1 MESCMTGRGYTPR
14 RIYPHRRLR
23 RYSRQGRLRRFGQS
37 RLGRVI
43 AFQALVCSILLFVA
57 VLARVLNIGVA
68 GYITEKVR
76 YVLQHDMELKSIYT
90 YAQTLAS
97 DIRSSINR
105 DGDRT
110 GNNGSIDG
118 DTENDKRGNGGD
130 IRDNPAIASTDG
142 SLADSSDNTA
152 TLSAEM
158 ALPDTM
164 DATSGIYDEMTQS
177 GNNWTQS
184 GGDSDLTG
192 DIDHDGETVPDGHEG
207 FDGKE
212 TADSTDAPQQNESE
226 TRVLAASSEIDD
238 SVENTHDPPDNSD
251 DSAKDTS
258 PGQKNVVSDADKY
271 GDFGK
276 KRGDFNMAV
285 PVEGKVAT
293 PFGETEGA
301 AGMLKMHNG
310 IDISVGKMSWIKA
323 ALDGRVEDAG
333 SSPGYGKFIKI
344 RHSDRLVT
352 VYANCS
358 DIFAGIGEYV
368 GKGDVIAVAGG
379 ERTAGG
385 SHVHFEVWQDGVPAD
400 PLDYISIDYR

>member
-76 YVLQHDMELKSIYT
+76 YVLGHDMELKSIYT

-212 TADSTDAPQQNESE
+212 TADSTDAPQQNVPG
-226 TRVLAASSEIDD
+226 TGVLAASSGDIGDPAENADGRVKGTSSGPD
-238 SVENTHDPPDNSD
+238 GAPSV
-251 DSAKDTS
+251 
-258 PGQKNVVSDADKY
+258 ADKY
-271 GDFGK
+271 GGPGMK
-276 KRGDFNMAV
+276 HGDFNMAV
-285 PVEGKVAT
+285 PVEGKVVT
-293 PFGETEGA
+293 PFGETKGA

-310 IDISVGKMSWIKA
+310 IDIAVGKMSGIKA
-323 ALDGRVEDAG
+323 VLDGRVEDAG

-344 RHSDRLVT
+344 RHSDSLVT

-358 DIFAGIGEYV
+358 DIIAGIGEFAE
-368 GKGDVIAVAGG
+368 KGDVIAVAGG